1 MLNRIRSRKG
11 SQEAAAMEEAS
22 SSKLLVLPKERSL
35 DSRICTLAHPRTG
48 KPSRYLFDPE
58 KGIYE
63 FTRIAAPKAAC
74 RSWLVHSRHAQAK
87 HRYQSTQSLNSND
100 EGKEPGLVQET
111 TPTEGEASAQV
122 ISKPEILVATHV
134 DPLFLVLPALC
145 NQTSSKGDSKRMFL
159 SLDDYLDKLEAG
171 SKHFRKVL
179 QTDHIKIELLSRIN
193 AVCDTVDAG
202 DEKTYRLNDAKLL
215 QELLSKAESVRASGL
230 PPSMENHFVQKALKI
245 PVMGLQL
252 DDNDP
257 SETPT
262 SQGEAQSNPPAMESQ
277 TSTATS
283 ASSTSAASMAT
294 GITTPDVAE
303 VPAREELE
311 SLLRLRVALQYMMLS
326 YIPQSYAATLNSM
339 LASNESSVNFKPLD
353 DHLEYLARLR
363 ADALASRSFGDFS
376 RKRNSYEDDDLA
388 EARAEKKRKKEE
400 DEKKKKAE
408 SKAMR
413 DLKKVDVK
421 GMKKMS
427 DFFGKGAVAK
437 KK

>member
-1 MLNRIRSRKG
+1 MG
-11 SQEAAAMEEAS
+11 EAS
-22 SSKLLVLPKERSL
+22 SSKLLVLPEERSS

-63 FTRIAAPKAAC
+63 FTRIAVPKSGC
-74 RSWLVHSRHAQAK
+74 RSWLIHSRHAQAK
-87 HRYQSTQSLNSND
+87 SGVQSSSND
-100 EGKEPGLVQET
+100 QGREPVLAQET
-111 TPTEGEASAQV
+111 MTEDEASAQV
-122 ISKPEILVATHV
+122 ISKPEMLVATHV
-134 DPLFLVLPALC
+134 DPLFLILPALC
-145 NQTSSKGDSKRMFL
+145 NPTSSKGESKRMFL
-159 SLDDYLDKLEAG
+159 SVDDYTDNLETG
-171 SKHFRKVL
+171 SKHFRTLL
-179 QTDHIKIELLSRIN
+179 QTETFKFELLNRVN

-202 DEKTYRLNDAKLL
+202 DEKMYRLNDGKVLK
-215 QELLSKAESVRASGL
+215 ELLSKAESVKASGL
-230 PPSMENHFVQKALKI
+230 PPSMENHFIQKALKI

-262 SQGEAQSNPPAMESQ
+262 GQGEAQSDPPAMESQ

-283 ASSTSAASMAT
+283 ASSTSAASIAT

-303 VPAREELE
+303 IPAKDELE

-339 LASNESSVNFKPLD
+339 LASENSPVNFKPLD
-353 DHLEYLARLR
+353 DHLEYLAKLR

-376 RKRNSYEDDDLA
+376 RKRNTYEDDDIA
-388 EARAEKKRKKEE
+388 EARAEKKRKKED

-427 DFFGKGAVAK
+427 DFFGKGAVSNK
-437 KK
+437 K